1 MPSIEAATIRKVL
14 DSRGDPTVEVDI
26 SVDGVRGRAAAPSG
40 ASTSAHEARAFPE
53 GGVGAGI
60 ARFKEEV
67 EPRLLGLEA
76 TAQKEVDTLLQ
87 EIDGTPS
94 FSRIG
99 GNVAVAT
106 SLAVAKAAAAALGL
120 PLYRYVGGTLA
131 LPHPLPHP
139 MGNVIGGGRHAIG
152 GTTFQEFLSVAL
164 GPTVAASVFANAAVH
179 RCVRDLV
186 RARLPAGP
194 LGRGD
199 EGAWVVPIGDEA
211 ALEILAEACRAV
223 SREAGFEV
231 RPALDIAASS
241 FYRDGAYRYP
251 ERSLS
256 PPDQI
261 EFVAGL
267 VERYGLFS
275 VEDPL
280 DEDDFAGH
288 ARLTE
293 LVGSRCRVIGD
304 DMFATNVERLR
315 RGIETK
321 AANAILIK
329 PNQIGTLSGAKAA
342 VDLAHRH
349 GYAAVMSHRSGET
362 TDDAIAHLAVAFGCL
377 AIKCGAVGGERT
389 AKLNELIRIEE
400 ELSEA

>member
-1 MPSIEAATIRKVL
+1 MPSIESATIRKVL
-14 DSRGDPTVEVDI
+14 DSRGDATVEVDVF
-26 SVDGVRGRAAAPSG
+26 VDGVSGRAAAPSG

-53 GGVGAGI
+53 GGVDVGI
-60 ARFKEEV
+60 ARFKDEV
-67 EPRLLGLEA
+67 EPRLIGLES
-76 TAQKEVDTLLQ
+76 TDQKAVDTLLQ

-99 GNVAVAT
+99 GNVAVAA
-106 SLAVAKAAAAALGL
+106 SLAVAKAAANAVKL

-139 MGNVIGGGRHAIG
+139 MGNMIGGGRHAIG
-152 GTTFQEFLSVAL
+152 GTTFQEFLSVAR

-179 RCVRDLV
+179 KRVRDLLKG
-186 RARLPAGP
+186 RAPGGT
-194 LGRGD
+194 LGHGD
-199 EGAWVVPIGDEA
+199 EGAWVIPIGDED
-211 ALEILAEACRAV
+211 ALGVLASACASV
-223 SREAGFEV
+223 SKEVGFEI
-231 RPALDIAASS
+231 RAALDIAASS

-251 ERSLS
+251 DRSLS
-256 PPDQI
+256 PAKQI

-267 VERYGLFS
+267 VERYNLFS

-280 DEDDFAGH
+280 EENDFEGH

-293 LVGSRCRVIGD
+293 LVGSRCKIIGD

-315 RGIETK
+315 KGIEMK

-362 TDDAIAHLAVAFGCL
+362 TDDTIAHLAVAFGCL

-400 ELSEA
+400 ELAEV

>member
-1 MPSIEAATIRKVL
+1 MPSIETATIRKVL

-26 SVDGVRGRAAAPSG
+26 AVDGVRGRAAAPSG

-53 GGVGAGI
+53 GGVDAGI
-60 ARFKEEV
+60 ARFLEEV
-67 EPRLLGLEA
+67 EPRLLGLDA

-152 GTTFQEFLSVAL
+152 GTTFQEFLAVAL
-164 GPTVAASVFANAAVH
+164 GPTVEASVFANAAVH
-179 RCVRDLV
+179 RRVRDLV
-186 RARLPAGP
+186 RAKLPTGP

-199 EGAWVVPIGDEA
+199 EGAWVVAMTDED
-211 ALEILAEACRAV
+211 ALGVLADACASV
-223 SREAGFEV
+223 SREVGFPV
-231 RPALDIAASS
+231 RPALDVAASS

-251 ERSLS
+251 GKTLA
-256 PPDQI
+256 PAQQI
-261 EFVAGL
+261 DFVVDL
-267 VERYGLFS
+267 VGRYGLYS

-280 DEDDFAGH
+280 EENDFAGY

-293 LVGSRCRVIGD
+293 LVGSRCPVIGD
-304 DMFATNVERLR
+304 DIFATNVTRLR
-315 RGIETK
+315 RGIEEK
-321 AANAILIK
+321 ACNAILIK

-400 ELSEA
+400 ELAEA